1 MTADTTLQRM
11 IGLIAC
17 VLTALALTG
26 CGVRGGL
33 ERPAPLWGAPDAAQ
47 IDPESDEDEDEDE
60 DDDFIDPDDWRAPG

>member
-17 VLTALALTG
+17 ALAALALAG

-33 ERPAPLWGAPDAAQ
+33 ERPAPLWGSPDAAQ
-47 IDPESDEDEDEDE
+47 TGPESEEDEDEDEDE
-60 DDDFIDPDDWRAPG
+60 EFLDPDDWRAPG